1 MGVVSVN
8 PTGFVLNGWANGELA
23 YDGDNGTGA
32 SIAAASDAWT
42 PFIEFTHEPMY
53 SYSVE
58 IRYFSSESGVGNH
71 TVDIDIY
78 YNGAWNHLFE
88 NLLPQ
93 NTPLGVYC
101 ATRLIS
107 AFRVRLKYSSVPY
120 PNTTVYMSEVNFYAT
135 APTVTVQAASNI
147 TSGTA
152 TGNGTITYAN
162 GSNATKRGFYYS
174 IKATIPE
181 DADFKKVEES
191 GDFGAEA
198 FSLPITGLLSN
209 TKYYIRTFATNG
221 VGTSVSSIT
230 DFTTLEE
237 EITVPVLTTPAVSDI
252 LMLTA
257 TGKGNI
263 TDTGGENATKRGVC
277 YNLTGNPTIADS
289 KVEETGT
296 FGTGAFTE
304 AITGLTLG
312 TKYYVKPYA
321 YNSAGYGY
329 GEEVNFTTLIPVVT
343 TQDAEVPVPVANP
356 AYYEFADG
364 NGTIVSEINATE
376 RGFEIKHEV
385 SGTLYNN
392 IDHGMAGFEGDTDW
406 DIDSGWYGTL
416 IKIEHEHGDFEEGA
430 FTLVLGDFPAFAF
443 DKLFAGESYT
453 YRAYAVISGV
463 KYYEVPEKWVAFS
476 LGTYTGA
483 DALPNPGG
491 GDSPFVPIV
500 EPIIEPITPEVPP
513 FKWPEEVFP
522 PYTVYPPWSYPP
534 FTYPPWEWPGVKLP
548 PWKDPT
554 FDWSPESGID
564 PSIIFGK
571 TFSAFLRGLDTKK
584 DWETLR
590 EKCIIYQE
598 NMNQDTLTINHNTT
612 VLKNTVNDIIEYVK
626 GSVYASDLV
635 PMNSCQQLT
644 PLYQEEISPNGFKDI
659 INDFR
664 LKDVNNTYVLN
675 ENFMKLLNS
684 LNSLVESDYRIEPI
698 SYNTS
703 EYIDIEPTAKRM
715 ILQLSDMDK
724 KFKEVRRLMALNFKR
739 IFLYI

>member
-1 MGVVSVN
+1 MVTTIYLDKVVQLAKVRSVDEPSNCANQAINYNIVRESTTANYVWNYPSRKLGVQPCIGLTRGLTRIALYFDTSEILETTTITSVKLYFVPYVLPLINFDIVIQNGQPDYPSDEGVAGDYNMSLYEGNYGNINTSVLTEEELSYIEFSDVSII
-8 PTGFVLNGWANGELA
+8 TKGGMTKLLLRTSRDI
-23 YDGDNGTGA
+23 DGDLPTCPEGDDDN
-32 SIAAASDAWT
+32 AA
-42 PFIEFTHEPMY
+42 
-53 SYSVE
+53 
-58 IRYFSSESGVGNH
+58 VGL
-71 TVDIDIY
+71 Y
-78 YNGAWNHLFE
+78 
-88 NLLPQ
+88 
-93 NTPLGVYC
+93 
-101 ATRLIS
+101 
-107 AFRVRLKYSSVPY
+107 
-120 PNTTVYMSEVNFYAT
+120 
-135 APTVTVQAASNI
+135 
-147 TSGTA
+147 
-152 TGNGTITYAN
+152 
-162 GSNATKRGFYYS
+162 
-174 IKATIPE
+174 
-181 DADFKKVEES
+181 
-191 GDFGAEA
+191 
-198 FSLPITGLLSN
+198 
-209 TKYYIRTFATNG
+209 
-221 VGTSVSSIT
+221 
-230 DFTTLEE
+230 
-237 EITVPVLTTPAVSDI
+237 
-252 LMLTA
+252 
-257 TGKGNI
+257 
-263 TDTGGENATKRGVC
+263 
-277 YNLTGNPTIADS
+277 
-289 KVEETGT
+289 
-296 FGTGAFTE
+296 FTE
-304 AITGLTLG
+304 DKEMYLVIETLS
-312 TKYYVKPYA
+312 T
-321 YNSAGYGY
+321 
-329 GEEVNFTTLIPVVT
+329 PVIT
-343 TQDAEVPVPVANP
+343 TQAAEVPVPVANP
-356 AYYEFADG
+356 AYCEFADG

-453 YRAYAVISGV
+453 YRAYAIIDGV

-476 LGTYTGA
+476 LGTYAGA
-483 DALPNPGG
+483 DALPNPGS

-500 EPIIEPITPEVPP
+500 EPIIEPTTPEVPP

-522 PYTVYPPWSYPP
+522 PYTEYPPWSYPP
-534 FTYPPWEWPGVKLP
+534 FTYPPWEWPGVELP
-548 PWKDPT
+548 PWQDPT
-554 FDWSPESGID
+554 FNWSPEPGID

-571 TFSAFLRGLDTKK
+571 TFSAFMRGLDTKK

-675 ENFMKLLNS
+675 ENFMKLVNS

-698 SYNTS
+698 SYNAS

-739 IFLYI
+739 IFSYI